1 MITAYVADRPNARP
15 ISTGSRIRVAT
26 FRLAHIVRERKR
38 HRVMPARQPNGPLKD
53 TVAALG

>member
-1 MITAYVADRPNARP
+1 MMTPYVAARLNARP

-26 FRLAHIVRERKR
+26 FRLAHIVRERKK
-38 HRVMPARQPNGPLKD
+38 HRVMLARQPNWRFND

>member
-1 MITAYVADRPNARP
+1 MTAHVAARLNARP

-38 HRVMPARQPNGPLKD
+38 HRVMPARQPNGPLND